1 MKLIIAV
8 VNNDDANNLNT
19 ALMKEGLQVTKLA
32 TTGGFLRAGN
42 TTLMIGCED
51 DAEAKVKELI
61 SLNCKMRKEIVP
73 TAVSTPFA
81 AVGFDALPMEV
92 TVGGATV
99 FTLNIE
105 SFDKL

>member
-8 VNNDDANNLNT
+8 VHNDDAGNLNIE
-19 ALMKEGLQVTKLA
+19 LMKEGFQSTRLA

-51 DAEAKVKELI
+51 DAEQKVKDLI
-61 SLNCKMRKEIVP
+61 AANCRQRKEVVP
-73 TAVSTPFA
+73 TAIYTPFEE
-81 AVGFDALPMEV
+81 VGFDALPMEV